1 MHSTRWIRVVLADDF
16 PMVRIGIRSLLERG
30 EDIQVVG
37 EAANGEEV
45 LALVRETNPDVL
57 VLDIKM
63 PRMDGVEVVRKLKS
77 ESVSLRILALS
88 AYAEKEFVLSLFEIG
103 VDGYLL
109 KDEAPDMIVDA
120 VRSIARGGQGWFS
133 RRVAAALAGYLKD
146 GGNAA
151 QKLTPRERQVLGL
164 VVLGKTN
171 QEIALNLKVSQSTV
185 EKCMIRIYSKLD
197 VTSRVE
203 AAVRAVRDSL
213 V

>member
-1 MHSTRWIRVVLADDF
+1 MHAMRWIRVVLADDF
-16 PMVRIGIRSLLERG
+16 PMVRIGIRSLLERAA
-30 EDIQVVG
+30 DIQVVG

-45 LALVRETNPDVL
+45 LAMVREINPDVL

-63 PRMDGVEVVRKLKS
+63 PRMDGVDVVRNLKS

-120 VRSIARGGQGWFS
+120 VRSIAKGGQGWFS

-146 GGNAA
+146 GGRSYPEADPPGAA
-151 QKLTPRERQVLGL
+151 GVGTGRPGKDQPGDCAELEGQPEHSREVHDPHLQQ
-164 VVLGKTN
+164 T
-171 QEIALNLKVSQSTV
+171 
-185 EKCMIRIYSKLD
+185 
-197 VTSRVE
+197 
-203 AAVRAVRDSL
+203 
-213 V
+213 

>member
-1 MHSTRWIRVVLADDF
+1 
-16 PMVRIGIRSLLERG
+16 
-30 EDIQVVG
+30 
-37 EAANGEEV
+37 
-45 LALVRETNPDVL
+45 
-57 VLDIKM
+57 
-63 PRMDGVEVVRKLKS
+63 
-77 ESVSLRILALS
+77 
-88 AYAEKEFVLSLFEIG
+88 
-103 VDGYLL
+103 
-109 KDEAPDMIVDA
+109 
-120 VRSIARGGQGWFS
+120 
-133 RRVAAALAGYLKD
+133 VAAALAGYLKD
-146 GGNAA
+146 GGGSA